1 MKNIFKFMVPFMALA
16 LTLVSCEDTMDDK
29 SSIDNQ
35 FAKATNATVSLGSL
49 VAVDYQ
55 TIKATGSVANPS
67 SIIEE
72 GIQLSTDANFATAI
86 LSIPND
92 TIAESFEITYS
103 GANYETDY
111 YVRAYAVTKTAG
123 TIVTAAQMVTTPTP
137 PLIIT
142 WKKLG
147 KATYREDCF
156 TTFWNV
162 DNLVYSLDLYECE
175 QIPGWYHLM
184 NPYGAAYEYNED
196 GDFDTSKDYY
206 LDIHAEDPTAVY
218 IGNSPTGCD
227 WTYGE
232 ISIYSLAGMYI
243 DSGEKTLEECKAAGL
258 TGTLVDGVLTFPA
271 KTLLIGM
278 SEYNDGN
285 FYYANSNGM
294 FMMLLP
300 GVKLADYSS
309 EVAYAGLFINPAGET
324 FVLGDVALGA
334 DVTTAKAVVC
344 DGEADAAAVADAILA
359 GDIEGEDVAA
369 GRIQLAMPEGLSGKV
384 QIVVA
389 VIEDGEV
396 KTFASDSFEYYGG
409 GDANPWKSLGIG
421 YYTDDIVVPLF
432 TKAGESYTYEVEIQE
447 NSDTPGL
454 YRIVNAYAPVATA
467 FGEEGGNQNIEI
479 HAEGANAVYILD
491 QPIGMDLGYGSM
503 SIETIAGYHVATYGF
518 DAVMESTP
526 EEFGT
531 VKDGII
537 TFPVIEKEASD
548 GSKVN
553 CQAWLNMGGGSY
565 FGGTNGEFQ
574 IVLPE
579 ASDGARAKA
588 RSMAKATNFAIR
600 LNGGKTVAANFRVKE
615 AKAARLIKKAV
626 RAKLF

>member
-1 MKNIFKFMVPFMALA
+1 
-16 LTLVSCEDTMDDK
+16 
-29 SSIDNQ
+29 
-35 FAKATNATVSLGSL
+35 
-49 VAVDYQ
+49 
-55 TIKATGSVANPS
+55 
-67 SIIEE
+67 
-72 GIQLSTDANFATAI
+72 
-86 LSIPND
+86 
-92 TIAESFEITYS
+92 
-103 GANYETDY
+103 
-111 YVRAYAVTKTAG
+111 
-123 TIVTAAQMVTTPTP
+123 
-137 PLIIT
+137 
-142 WKKLG
+142 
-147 KATYREDCF
+147 
-156 TTFWNV
+156 
-162 DNLVYSLDLYECE
+162 
-175 QIPGWYHLM
+175 
-184 NPYGAAYEYNED
+184 
-196 GDFDTSKDYY
+196 
-206 LDIHAEDPTAVY
+206 
-218 IGNSPTGCD
+218 
-227 WTYGE
+227 
-232 ISIYSLAGMYI
+232 
-243 DSGEKTLEECKAAGL
+243 
-258 TGTLVDGVLTFPA
+258 
-271 KTLLIGM
+271 
-278 SEYNDGN
+278 
-285 FYYANSNGM
+285 
-294 FMMLLP
+294 
-300 GVKLADYSS
+300 
-309 EVAYAGLFINPAGET
+309 
-324 FVLGDVALGA
+324 
-334 DVTTAKAVVC
+334 
-344 DGEADAAAVADAILA
+344 
-359 GDIEGEDVAA
+359 
-369 GRIQLAMPEGLSGKV
+369 MPEGLSGKV

-553 CQAWLNMGGGSY
+553 CQAWLNMGGSSY

>member
-1 MKNIFKFMVPFMALA
+1 MALA
-16 LTLVSCEDTMDDK
+16 FTLVSCEDLMDDK

-55 TIKATGSVANPS
+55 TITATGSVANPS
-67 SIIEE
+67 DVIEE
-72 GIQLSTDANFATAI
+72 GIQVSTDANFATAI

-92 TIAESFEITYS
+92 TVAESFEITYG

-123 TIVTAAQMVTTPTP
+123 TKVSAAQMVTTPTP
-137 PLIIT
+137 PVILT
-142 WKKLG
+142 WKNLG
-147 KATYREDCF
+147 KATYREDCIS
-156 TTFWNV
+156 TFWNV
-162 DNLVYSLDLYECE
+162 DNLVYKLTLMECE

-184 NPYGAAYEYNED
+184 NPYGAAYGYNED
-196 GDFDTSKDYY
+196 GDYDASKDYY

-218 IGNSPTGCD
+218 IGNSPTGCN
-227 WTYGE
+227 WGYGE
-232 ISIYSLAGMYI
+232 ITIYSLAGMYI
-243 DSGEKTLEECKAAGL
+243 DSGEMTLEDAKAAGL

-278 SEYNDGN
+278 SEYNDGS

-309 EVAYAGLFINPAGET
+309 AVSYAGLFINPAGET
-324 FVLGDVALGA
+324 FVLGDLALGA
-334 DVTTAKAVVC
+334 DVTTAKAVVY
-344 DGEADAAAVADAILA
+344 DAAADAAAVADAIAA
-359 GDIEGEDVAA
+359 GELEAEDVTG

-389 VIEDGEV
+389 VIVDGEL
-396 KTFASDSFEYYGG
+396 KSFAADTFEYYGG

-454 YRIVNAYAPVATA
+454 YRIIKAYAPVGEY
-467 FGEEGGNQNIEI
+467 FGVGGGDQDIEV
-479 HAEGANAVYILD
+479 HAENAKGVYILD
-491 QPIGMDLGYGSM
+491 QPIGMDLGYGSI
-503 SIETIAGYHVATYGF
+503 SIETVAGYHVATYGF
-518 DAVMESTP
+518 DTVMGDAP

-531 VKDGII
+531 LADGII
-537 TFPVIEKEASD
+537 TFPVFEREASD

-553 CQAWLNMGGGSY
+553 MQAWLNMGDKTY
-565 FGGTNGEFQ
+565 FGGMNGELK
-574 IVLPE
+574 IVLPKASE
-579 ASDGARAKA
+579 AARNKA

-600 LNGGKTVAANFRVKE
+600 LNGGKAAPANIKVKD
-615 AKAARLIKKAV
+615 AKAARLIKNAV

>member
-55 TIKATGSVANPS
+55 TISATGSVANPS

-137 PLIIT
+137 PVITT

-147 KATYREDCF
+147 KATYREDLIASVF
-156 TTFWNV
+156 SGV

-184 NPYGAAYEYNED
+184 NPYGAAYGYNEE
-196 GDFDTSKDYY
+196 GDYDTSKDYY
-206 LDIHAEDPTAVY
+206 LDIHAEDPTAVW
-218 IGNSPTGCD
+218 IAFSPTGCD

-232 ISIYSLAGMYI
+232 IGIYSVAGMNI
-243 DSGEKTLEECKAAGL
+243 DAGEMTLEECKAAGL
-258 TGTLVDGVLTFPA
+258 TGTLVDGVLTFPE
-271 KTLLIGM
+271 KTLLLNM
-278 SEYNDGN
+278 ADYNDGG
-285 FYYANSNGM
+285 FFYANAHGM

-309 EVAYAGLFINPAGET
+309 EVSYAGLFINPAGET

-359 GDIEGEDVAA
+359 GDIEAEDVAA

-432 TKAGESYTYEVEIQE
+432 TQDGKSYTYEVEIQE

-454 YRIVNAYAPVATA
+454 YRIVNAYAPVAAA

-491 QPIGMDLGYGSM
+491 QPIGLDFGYGSM

-518 DAVMESTP
+518 DAVMENTP

-553 CQAWLNMGGGSY
+553 CQVWLNMGGGSY

-579 ASDGARAKA
+579 ASEGARAKA

-600 LNGGKTVAANFRVKE
+600 LNGGKMAPANFRMKD
-615 AKAARLIKKAV
+615 ARALHQVNAV

>member
-67 SIIEE
+67 SVIEE

-184 NPYGAAYEYNED
+184 NPYGAAYGYNED

-278 SEYNDGN
+278 SEFLIHYGWT
-285 FYYANSNGM
+285 
-294 FMMLLP
+294 
-300 GVKLADYSS
+300 LAIAAVVFFVWFRKWKDT
-309 EVAYAGLFINPAGET
+309 PAGR
-324 FVLGDVALGA
+324 
-334 DVTTAKAVVC
+334 AKI
-344 DGEADAAAVADAILA
+344 DGWKLKAPLIK
-359 GDIEGEDVAA
+359 GIVAA
-369 GRIQLAMPEGLSGKV
+369 GAYSSLAYTLKTLLSNGVNVLQALK
-384 QIVVA
+384 ISEETCNNA
-389 VIEDGEV
+389 VIAEALAGHFGQLYC
-396 KTFASDSFEYYGG
+396 FA
-409 GDANPWKSLGIG
+409 
-421 YYTDDIVVPLF
+421 
-432 TKAGESYTYEVEIQE
+432 
-447 NSDTPGL
+447 
-454 YRIVNAYAPVATA
+454 
-467 FGEEGGNQNIEI
+467 
-479 HAEGANAVYILD
+479 
-491 QPIGMDLGYGSM
+491 
-503 SIETIAGYHVATYGF
+503 
-518 DAVMESTP
+518 
-526 EEFGT
+526 
-531 VKDGII
+531 
-537 TFPVIEKEASD
+537 
-548 GSKVN
+548 
-553 CQAWLNMGGGSY
+553 
-565 FGGTNGEFQ
+565 
-574 IVLPE
+574 
-579 ASDGARAKA
+579 
-588 RSMAKATNFAIR
+588 
-600 LNGGKTVAANFRVKE
+600 
-615 AKAARLIKKAV
+615 AARVVGRIPSHDDRHARGR
-626 RAKLF
+626 RAGRRHGLFP

>member
-1 MKNIFKFMVPFMALA
+1 MALA
-16 LTLVSCEDTMDDK
+16 LTLVSCEDLMDDK

-55 TIKATGSVANPS
+55 TITATGSVANPS
-67 SIIEE
+67 DVIEE
-72 GIQLSTDANFATAI
+72 GIQISTDANFATAI
-86 LSIPND
+86 LSVPND
-92 TIAESFEITYS
+92 TIEESFEITYS

-111 YVRAYAVTKTAG
+111 YVRAYAVTKAAG
-123 TIVTAAQMVTTPTP
+123 TIVSAAQMVTTPTP

-142 WKKLG
+142 WKNIG
-147 KATYREDCF
+147 KATYREDCIS
-156 TTFWNV
+156 TFWNV
-162 DNLVYSLDLYECE
+162 DNLVYSLTLMECE
-175 QIPGWYHLM
+175 QIPGWYRLM
-184 NPYGAAYEYNED
+184 NPYGAAYGYNED
-196 GDFDTSKDYY
+196 GDYDASKDYY

-218 IGNSPTGCD
+218 IGNSPTGCN
-227 WTYGE
+227 WGYGE
-232 ISIYSLAGMYI
+232 ITIYSLAGMYI
-243 DSGEKTLEECKAAGL
+243 DSGEMTLEDAKAAGL

-278 SEYNDGN
+278 SEYNDGS

-309 EVAYAGLFINPAGET
+309 SVSYAGLFINPAGET
-324 FVLGDVALGA
+324 FVLGDLTLGA
-334 DVTTAKAVVC
+334 DVTTAKAVVI
-344 DGEADAAAVADAILA
+344 DAAADPLAVADVIAA
-359 GDIEGEDVAA
+359 GELEAEDVTG

-389 VIEDGEV
+389 VIEDGEL
-396 KTFASDSFEYYGG
+396 KSYAADTFEYYGG

-432 TKAGESYTYEVEIQE
+432 TEAREPYTYEVEIQE
-447 NSDTPGL
+447 NSDSPGL
-454 YRIVNAYAPVATA
+454 YRIVKAYAPVAA
-467 FGEEGGNQNIEI
+467 GFGKEGGDQDIEV
-479 HAEGANAVYILD
+479 HAENAKGVYILD

-518 DAVMESTP
+518 DSVMENTP

-531 VKDGII
+531 LADGII
-537 TFPVIEKEASD
+537 TFPVFEEEASD

-553 CQAWLNMGGGSY
+553 CQAWLNMGGSSY
-565 FGGTNGEFQ
+565 FGGKNGEFK

-579 ASDGARAKA
+579 ASESARAKA
-588 RSMAKATNFAIR
+588 RSMAKATNFVIR
-600 LNGGKTVAANFRVKE
+600 LNGGKTAPANFRIKE
-615 AKAARLIKKAV
+615 AKAARLIKNAV